1 MFQTL
6 FELGKTCALGF
17 LLNEYIKKRYPD
29 DYENF
34 VVTASYKFFY
44 FYSQVEIFI
53 KQTTKYITEKY
64 PTLIVVLDD
73 LKKFVR
79 SNQPTHSD
87 IEFIKNS
94 RVVKKVIKNQYLT
107 LSDFTN
113 IDYDCL
119 IYKDRSSVPNNI
131 KIIRNL
137 PNNKEDLKYL
147 LENKETYEYEKSNI
161 KFILVEIIY
170 QGKTYK
176 LDLSTN
182 KVNFYIKDN
191 ILNYSFFL
199 YYLRYYHEEYNILL
213 LTMFNSMDNAG
224 DPVEITLKLIDQNAN
239 SFYMDLNN
247 DTDYLVIQNDDYII
261 DTLNKKIR
269 Q

>member
-17 LLNEYIKKRYPD
+17 LLNEYIKRHYPD

-44 FYSQVEIFI
+44 FYSQAEIFI

-64 PTLIVVLDD
+64 PTLILVIDD

-79 SNQPTHSD
+79 RNQKNHSD

-94 RVVKKVIKNQYLT
+94 RVVKIVIKNQYLS
-107 LSDFTN
+107 LADFSN
-113 IDYDCL
+113 IDYDFL
-119 IYKDRSSVPNNI
+119 IYKDRSTLPNNI

-137 PNNKEDLKYL
+137 PNNKEDLKSL
-147 LENKETYEYEKSNI
+147 LENRETYEYEKSNI
-161 KFILVEIIY
+161 KFILAEIIH

-182 KVNFYIKDN
+182 KMNFYVKDN
-191 ILNYSFFL
+191 IFNYSFFL
-199 YYLRYYHEEYNILL
+199 YYLRYYHEECDL
-213 LTMFNSMDNAG
+213 FNSMDNTG
-224 DPVEITLKLIDQNAN
+224 VPPVEITLKLIDQNVN
-239 SFYMDLNN
+239 NFYMDLNN
-247 DTDYLVIQNDDYII
+247 DTDYLVIQKDDYTIE
-261 DTLNKKIR
+261 TTNNKK
-269 Q
+269 

>member
-17 LLNEYIKKRYPD
+17 LLNEYIKRHYPD

-34 VVTASYKFFY
+34 VVTASFKFFY
-44 FYSQVEIFI
+44 FYSQTEIFI

-64 PTLIVVLDD
+64 PTLILVIDD
-73 LKKFVR
+73 LKKFAR
-79 SNQPTHSD
+79 CNQKNHCD

-94 RVVKKVIKNQYLT
+94 RVVKKVIKNQCLT
-107 LSDFTN
+107 LSDLAN
-113 IDYDCL
+113 IDYDFL
-119 IYKDRSSVPNNI
+119 IYKDRSTLPNNI

-137 PNNKEDLKYL
+137 PNNKEDLKSL
-147 LENKETYEYEKSNI
+147 LENNAIYEYEKSNI

-176 LDLSTN
+176 LDLSNN

-191 ILNYSFFL
+191 IFNYSFFL
-199 YYLRYYHEEYNILL
+199 YYLRYYHEEYNILM
-213 LTMFNSMDNAG
+213 LTMFNNIDIASL
-224 DPVEITLKLIDQNAN
+224 PIEITLKLIDQNVN

-247 DTDYLVIQNDDYII
+247 DSDYLVIQKDDYII
-261 DTLNKKIR
+261 EDKSNNKK
-269 Q
+269 